1 MCYFDL
7 VCRKFRIFARRSV
20 RERAAPQ
27 QLELVPLCSAC
38 TVLAPKEQENEKN
51 MANKNVIDPID
62 FTPDTIQGILPKEFA
77 LELVRRYKEVIA
89 PLFDPAMKVMMF
101 GSYAKDCPNEWSDI
115 DVAVILPK
123 VDRDNWWDTAV
134 TLGRATDNISSYI
147 EPILLESGEDSP
159 IYREV
164 MRTGVAV

>member
-1 MCYFDL
+1 MDT
-7 VCRKFRIFARRSV
+7 RKVKR
-20 RERAAPQ
+20 
-27 QLELVPLCSAC
+27 
-38 TVLAPKEQENEKN
+38 K
-51 MANKNVIDPID
+51 VIDPID

-77 LELVRRYKEVIA
+77 LELVRRYKAVIA
-89 PLFDPAMKVMMF
+89 PHFDPAMKVMMF

-115 DVAVILPK
+115 DVAIIVPK
-123 VDRDNWWDTAV
+123 VDRDNWRETAI
-134 TLGRATDNISSYI
+134 TLNRATDPISSYI

>member
-1 MCYFDL
+1 M
-7 VCRKFRIFARRSV
+7 S
-20 RERAAPQ
+20 
-27 QLELVPLCSAC
+27 
-38 TVLAPKEQENEKN
+38 N
-51 MANKNVIDPID
+51 PIN

-89 PLFDPAMKVMMF
+89 PHFGPAMKVMMF

-115 DVAVILPK
+115 DVAVIVPK
-123 VDRDNWWDTAV
+123 VDRDKWWETAV
-134 TLGRATDNISSYI
+134 SLGRATRDISCYI